1 MELKQR
7 LELRKLLA
15 PQMQQSLKILALP
28 LLDVKQLVDEEMLN
42 NPLLEEYQPKEGS
55 QKSETTP
62 QELEKLLDSL
72 SPAPTESEK
81 PIYSKSDIANL
92 ETKIDYSQSLL
103 TKKVSLQDVLLR
115 QLGMFANSDEELSI
129 GQEII
134 GNIDENGYL
143 KATLEE
149 IAVTLKV
156 PAKKVEIVLKL
167 IQQFE
172 PAGVA
177 ARTISECLLIQLE
190 LANENEPLLQK
201 IVQFHLDD
209 IAKKNF
215 SKICQ
220 ELKEPLEK
228 IEPLIKKISKLDPKP
243 GRNYSTDEIHQV
255 IPDVIIEDDE
265 GQIKITINNE
275 NIPHITINKSYRD
288 MLKKDNLD
296 ANTREFL
303 INKLRR
309 AYELLSAI
317 SKRQS
322 TLRKVIETL
331 VEIQKEAII
340 EDFSYLKPLTF
351 KDVAEKI
358 KMHESTVCRVV
369 MNKYAQT
376 PCGIVALKNFFPSR
390 IHDKGE
396 NGESISSQHIKGFI
410 LDLIEEED
418 KKHPLSDEDIVK
430 LFKEKN
436 NLNVA
441 RRTVAK
447 YREELKILSSPYR
460 RER

>member
-7 LELRKLLA
+7 LELRKILA
-15 PQMQQSLKILALP
+15 PQLRQSLKILALP
-28 LLDVKQLVDEEMLN
+28 LLDVKQMVDEEILN
-42 NPLLEEYQPKEGS
+42 NPMLEEYQPEES
-55 QKSETTP
+55 AQKAEKSP

-72 SPAPTESEK
+72 SPAPTETEK

-92 ETKIDYSQSLL
+92 EAKIDFSQSLL

-134 GNIDENGYL
+134 GNIDDNGYL
-143 KATLEE
+143 KAALDE
-149 IAVTLKV
+149 IATTLKV
-156 PAKKVEIVLKL
+156 PLEKVETVLKL

-177 ARTISECLLIQLE
+177 ARTISECLLIQLK
-190 LANENEPLLQK
+190 LANECEPLLEK
-201 IVQFHLDD
+201 IIQFHLDD
-209 IAKKNF
+209 IAKKNL
-215 SKICQ
+215 SKIAQ
-220 ELKEPLEK
+220 NLKEPQEK
-228 IEPLIKKISKLDPKP
+228 IESLIKKISKLNPKP
-243 GRNYSTDEIHQV
+243 GRNYSVDEIHQV
-255 IPDVIIEDDE
+255 IPDVIIEDNE
-265 GQIKITINNE
+265 GLLKITINNE
-275 NIPHITINKSYRD
+275 DIPHLVISRAYRE

-296 ANTREFL
+296 SNTKEFL
-303 INKLRR
+303 TNKLQR
-309 AYELLSAI
+309 AYELLRAI

-322 TLRKVIETL
+322 TLRKVMETL
-331 VEIQKEAII
+331 VEIQREAIV
-340 EDFSYLKPLTF
+340 EDHSYLKPLTF
-351 KDVAEKI
+351 REVAEKI
-358 KMHESTVCRVV
+358 NMHESTVCRVV

-376 PCGIVALKNFFPSR
+376 PCGIVALKEFFPSR
-390 IHDKGE
+390 IRDKDG
-396 NGESISSQHIKGFI
+396 NGESVSSEHIKGSILEFI
-410 LDLIEEED
+410 EAED

-430 LFKEKN
+430 FLKEKN